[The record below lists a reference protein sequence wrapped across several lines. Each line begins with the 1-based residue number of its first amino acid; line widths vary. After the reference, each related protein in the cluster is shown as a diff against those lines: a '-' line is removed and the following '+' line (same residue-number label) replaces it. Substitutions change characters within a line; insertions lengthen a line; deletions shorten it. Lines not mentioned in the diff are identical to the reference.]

1 MIWYIEYYTMLFFME
16 VIMKIV
22 KGFFV
27 LLLALSVLFA
37 REFVVLE
44 FRELSSDF
52 KAQTDPELDMD
63 MNYCTVLRVESTRAV
78 DISLLEKVYRS
89 EKISSGKFYFY
100 ISSREKGITLQSA
113 AYDDLKIDAPN
124 RGFKAGTVYFLR
136 LDTRDD
142 VDITINVTPEDAIVR
157 VNGKRWIN
165 PTNKLVPGVHELEI
179 SMDGYQTIRGKLQ
192 VDNRPATFNYTLS
205 ELVAPAPPPVSSPAP
220 SVVSSLPV
228 VEGYD
233 VRFQLQSCK
242 RMPDGK
248 VVIKIQVMNLSPD
261 DQDMNFIGKTRFFD
275 DQGREFPASLRQ
287 IGNKSSAYY
296 HLEHRLISGVP
307 TMFTLTFNDIPR
319 SSQSISLLEIATADW
334 TLPLRNITIE

>member
-1 MIWYIEYYTMLFFME
+1 MKLF
-16 VIMKIV
+16 
-22 KGFFV
+22 KGCLV
-27 LLLALSVLFA
+27 LLLAACVLFA
-37 REFVVLE
+37 REFVILE

-63 MNYCTVLRVESTRAV
+63 MNYSTVLRVESTRAV
-78 DISLLEKVYRS
+78 DISLLEKTYRT

-113 AYDDLKIDAPN
+113 AYEDLKVDAPN

-142 VDITINVTPEDAIVR
+142 VDVTINVTPEDAVIR

-179 SMDGYQTIRGKLQ
+179 SLDGYQTIRGKLQ
-192 VDNRPATFNYTLS
+192 VDNRPATFNYNLL
-205 ELVAPAPPPVSSPAP
+205 EIAAPPPPVSVPSAP
-220 SVVSSLPV
+220 NTTSLPV

-233 VRFQLQSCK
+233 VRFEIQSCK

-248 VVIKIQVMNLSPD
+248 VVIKLQVMNLSPD
-261 DQDMNFIGKTRFFD
+261 DQDINFIGRSRFFD
-275 DQGREFPASLRQ
+275 DQGREFAANLRQ
-287 IGNKSSAYY
+287 IGNKSSAHY

-307 TMFTLTFNDIPR
+307 TTFTLTFNDIPR
-319 SSQSISLLEIATADW
+319 SSQSISLLELATANW
-334 TLPLRNITIE
+334 TLPMRNIAIE

>member
-1 MIWYIEYYTMLFFME
+1 
-16 VIMKIV
+16 MKIV
-22 KGFFV
+22 KGCLM
-27 LLLALSVLFA
+27 LLLAFGVLFA

-63 MNYCTVLRVESTRAV
+63 MNYCAVLRVESTRAV
-78 DISLLEKVYRS
+78 DISLLEKTYRS
-89 EKISSGKFYFY
+89 EKIASGKYYFY
-100 ISSREKGITLQSA
+100 ISSREKAVTLQSA
-113 AYDDLKIDAPN
+113 AYEDLKVDAPN

-136 LDTRDD
+136 LDTQDD
-142 VDITINVTPEDAIVR
+142 IDVTINVVPEDALIR

-165 PTNKLVPGVHELEI
+165 PTSKLVPGVHDLEI
-179 SMDGYQTIRGKLQ
+179 SMDGYQTIRGKLR
-192 VDNRPATFNYTLS
+192 VDNRPATFNYSLS
-205 ELVAPAPPPVSSPAP
+205 EIAAPPPPPVSTP
-220 SVVSSLPV
+220 SSSAQGSSKLPV

-261 DQDMNFIGKTRFFD
+261 DQDINFIAKTRFFD
-275 DQGREFPASLRQ
+275 DQGREFAANLRQ
-287 IGNKSSAYY
+287 IGNKSSGHY

-307 TMFTLTFNDIPR
+307 TMYTLTFNDVPR

-334 TLPLRNITIE
+334 ILPLRNIAIE

>member
-1 MIWYIEYYTMLFFME
+1 
-16 VIMKIV
+16 MKIV
-22 KGFFV
+22 KGCLM
-27 LLLALSVLFA
+27 LLLVSGLLFA

-63 MNYCTVLRVESTRAV
+63 MNYCAVLRVESTRAV
-78 DISLLEKVYRS
+78 DISLLEKTYRT
-89 EKISSGKFYFY
+89 EKIASGKFYFY
-100 ISSREKGITLQSA
+100 ISSREKAITLQSA
-113 AYDDLKIDAPN
+113 AYDDLKVDAPS

-142 VDITINVTPEDAIVR
+142 VDVTINVTPEDAIIR

-165 PTNKLVPGVHELEI
+165 PTSKLVPGVHDLEI
-179 SMDGYQTIRGKLQ
+179 SMEGYQIIRGKLRI
-192 VDNRPATFNYTLS
+192 DNRPATFNYSLS
-205 ELVAPAPPPVSSPAP
+205 EIAAPPPPPVSTP
-220 SVVSSLPV
+220 SSSASASGFSTLPV

-261 DQDMNFIGKTRFFD
+261 DQDLNFIGKTRFFD

-296 HLEHRLISGVP
+296 HLEHRLISGV
-307 TMFTLTFNDIPR
+307 TTVFTLTFNDIPR

-334 TLPLRNITIE
+334 TLPLRNIAIE